1 MTQEKENQEFISLVA
16 HELRTPLTGIRG
28 YLSMILDG
36 DMGELNPEMRKAL
49 NHSYD
54 SSVRLIQLVND
65 VLTLDKIERGK
76 IQYYMDSFE
85 IVEILT
91 STYQDIYMEVESR
104 GIEFSIDI
112 DEDLK
117 ERKIHIDK
125 DKIKQVFL
133 NLLTNSLKFT
143 SSGWSISLKASK
155 LESEVRFEILD
166 SGEWIPSE
174 KQKELFQKF
183 SQVDSVL
190 QKDNSTGLGIGLALA
205 QNIIE
210 EFDSHIYVKSTP
222 WKGSNFYFDIEL
234 ITD

>member
-143 SSGWSISLKASK
+143 SSG
-155 LESEVRFEILD
+155 
-166 SGEWIPSE
+166 
-174 KQKELFQKF
+174 
-183 SQVDSVL
+183 
-190 QKDNSTGLGIGLALA
+190 
-205 QNIIE
+205 
-210 EFDSHIYVKSTP
+210 
-222 WKGSNFYFDIEL
+222 
-234 ITD
+234 